1 AGWTGLTCALIV
13 LAYAGTVLQ
22 QEPPGRA
29 FGDDLLVL
37 TAISLLAAFIT
48 GARAR
53 ARSRELA
60 QAAALRESEVRM
72 RTVVS
77 NAPIVLFTVDR
88 DGIVTASEGRGLAR
102 VGLVP
107 GEIVGRS
114 LVEHAPHLEALIGR
128 ALAVDGATFECR
140 LAPMRDA
147 GGTVTG
153 AIGLAIDTTERTQAD
168 DARQALERKLLESQ
182 KLESLGALAGGVAH
196 DFNNLLGTILGNASL
211 ALADLPPDTAARPSL
226 QRIETAARRGTE
238 LT

>member
-128 ALAVDGATFECR
+128 ALAGEEVTWARAVDGATFECR

-182 KLESLGALAGGVAH
+182 KLESLGALAGG
-196 DFNNLLGTILGNASL
+196 
-211 ALADLPPDTAARPSL
+211 
-226 QRIETAARRGTE
+226 
-238 LT
+238 